1 MYFKTNIP
9 LHFRQLWAVKNFW
22 MRKKVDY
29 GKFNIVEPGSVS
41 PQKQVPDYIPKPSY
55 YVTGEPS
62 EVMEAPEIKN
72 HRQILGMRESCK
84 LAANIL
90 KRVGNYVKVKFSNVT
105 NVNLDISGMTKRSDT
120 RHQRRYKI

>member
-1 MYFKTNIP
+1 M
-9 LHFRQLWAVKNFW
+9 
-22 MRKKVDY
+22 
-29 GKFNIVEPGSVS
+29 
-41 PQKQVPDYIPKPSY
+41 
-55 YVTGEPS
+55 TGEPS